1 VGAAEVPLSVMASP
15 APICGPCFDVRVFS
29 SNTVANVELMGELD
43 IAGVDR
49 LREVLES
56 LRCSPIL
63 SVILDLA
70 QLSFVDLSGLRML
83 AAGCGRLRGA
93 GVAVRVRDP
102 QDQFHRMAA
111 LAGVRL

>member
-1 VGAAEVPLSVMASP
+1 
-15 APICGPCFDVRVFS
+15 VF
-29 SNTVANVELMGELD
+29 TTQTLAHLELIGELD

-49 LREVLES
+49 LRDVLES
-56 LRCSPIL
+56 LRCSPAL

-70 QLSFVDLSGLRML
+70 KLSFVDVSGIRVL

-93 GVAVRVRDP
+93 GVEVCVRDP
-102 QDQFHRMAA
+102 QDQFRRLAA